1 MWTSALLS
9 NLHEGRIYWQQL
21 QGTVIVQKRSLF
33 LQCKSTPVVANCKHL
48 TVHLSVFFLRSPYY
62 LLSFLSRSGLQITL
76 KQAITKHPFSDLL
89 TSFRIEFSHCSSPWS
104 FSHPGLLFSVI
115 WLWLMDIN
123 ASIVFCTEFWSSVST
138 WNMKRILHF
147 RTILCF
153 FVPNTNSTNI
163 FSPLN
168 QITCQHG
175 YFNKWSNA
183 TLYLCSLQECLG
195 FNPP

>member
-76 KQAITKHPFSDLL
+76 KQAITKHPFVLNFHIALPRGLSHTLVCCFQLYDYGSW
-89 TSFRIEFSHCSSPWS
+89 TSMPAS
-104 FSHPGLLFSVI
+104 FSVRSFGAVFLL
-115 WLWLMDIN
+115 
-123 ASIVFCTEFWSSVST
+123 ET
-138 WNMKRILHF
+138 WNESF
-147 RTILCF
+147 TFEQF
-153 FVPNTNSTNI
+153 FASLFQTQTPQI
-163 FSPLN
+163 FSPL
-168 QITCQHG
+168 
-175 YFNKWSNA
+175 
-183 TLYLCSLQECLG
+183 
-195 FNPP
+195 

>member
-89 TSFRIEFSHCSSPWS
+89 TSFRIEFSHCSSRGLSHTLVCCFQLYDYGSWTSMPAS
-104 FSHPGLLFSVI
+104 FSVRSFGAVFLL
-115 WLWLMDIN
+115 
-123 ASIVFCTEFWSSVST
+123 ET
-138 WNMKRILHF
+138 WNESF
-147 RTILCF
+147 TFEQF
-153 FVPNTNSTNI
+153 FASLFQTQTPLI
-163 FSPLN
+163 FSPL
-168 QITCQHG
+168 
-175 YFNKWSNA
+175 
-183 TLYLCSLQECLG
+183 
-195 FNPP
+195 

>member
-62 LLSFLSRSGLQITL
+62 LLYFLSRSGLKITL

-89 TSFRIEFSHCSSPWS
+89 TFQIALPRGLSHTLVCCFQLYDYGSWKSMPAS
-104 FSHPGLLFSVI
+104 FSVRGFGAVFLLETRNESCTFEQFF
-115 WLWLMDIN
+115 
-123 ASIVFCTEFWSSVST
+123 ASLFQTQT
-138 WNMKRILHF
+138 PL
-147 RTILCF
+147 
-153 FVPNTNSTNI
+153 I
-163 FSPLN
+163 FSPL
-168 QITCQHG
+168 
-175 YFNKWSNA
+175 
-183 TLYLCSLQECLG
+183 
-195 FNPP
+195 